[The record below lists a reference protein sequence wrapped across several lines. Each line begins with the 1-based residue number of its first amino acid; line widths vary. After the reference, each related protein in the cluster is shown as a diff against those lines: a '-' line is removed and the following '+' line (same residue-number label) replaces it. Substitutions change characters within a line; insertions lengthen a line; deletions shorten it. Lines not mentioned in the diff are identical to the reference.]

1 MNWKKWIKNTG
12 AIALAPA
19 TGGLSLGLVEDNA
32 GNSILDNITGAKSA
46 REQEQ
51 RQKQYQDATNN
62 LSIELANTAHQREV
76 QDLQNAGLN
85 PVLSAGG
92 SGATTPTLGTA
103 TAVNEMPGGYLS
115 QAGQAA
121 QILNMAGTAKQAI
134 SQANLND
141 VNAEIQPEIAK
152 ADITAKFAE
161 AGSAKATADYTKTM
175 KDIDK
180 KLKQTQ
186 TSKTNAEAYEKH
198 RENKFNKQSGI
209 FKNMSGI
216 EKFGRAF
223 GGGLANTA
231 RRINY

>member
-1 MNWKKWIKNTG
+1 MSWKQWIKNAG

-19 TGGLSLGLVEDNA
+19 TGGLSLGLVEDNS

-46 REQEQ
+46 REQEK

-76 QDLQNAGLN
+76 QDLQKAGLN

-175 KDIDK
+175 KDIDAGLK
-180 KLKQTQ
+180 KAETKKIDKETPYGG
-186 TSKTNAEAYEKH
+186 KT
-198 RENKFNKQSGI
+198 
-209 FKNMSGI
+209 
-216 EKFGRAF
+216 
-223 GGGLANTA
+223 ANTIKKWA
-231 RRINY
+231 NTGRSLLPF